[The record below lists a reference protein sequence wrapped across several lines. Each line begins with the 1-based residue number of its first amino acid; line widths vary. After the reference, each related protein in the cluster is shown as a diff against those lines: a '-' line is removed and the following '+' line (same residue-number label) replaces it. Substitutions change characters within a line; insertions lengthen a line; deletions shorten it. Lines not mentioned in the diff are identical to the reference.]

1 MWRHSGDYIKLHPTK
16 NYKSRISYLYC
27 YIFSNLSIVATE
39 KNSDTQLVNCRSRC
53 WEGNFIIRIF
63 TAVKA
68 AFLTCKHLA
77 IQAWALQ
84 VYQLL
89 PSRYWVCETI
99 SRSISYNIFF
109 LLTNIVQHRAKLK
122 HVDVLRCA
130 HIIQFFSKVTGNP
143 PPLPPPPRPKGESAS
158 RNAAVP
164 GPPSEATY
172 LMTNYQGWWLGIRLN
187 F

>member
-89 PSRYWVCETI
+89 PSRYWVCKTI

-109 LLTNIVQHRAKLK
+109 FSRILYNIAQNWSMMTFYGV
-122 HVDVLRCA
+122 
-130 HIIQFFSKVTGNP
+130 HIFFSKVTGNP
-143 PPLPPPPRPKGESAS
+143 PPLSPRRPDQKAK
-158 RNAAVP
+158 V
-164 GPPSEATY
+164 
-172 LMTNYQGWWLGIRLN
+172 RLETQL
-187 F
+187 FPALLARQRI